1 MLRGLHLI
9 FLGKVLQKG
18 IDGLIRTHKVVT
30 ADGILVEL
38 ENCSMQVPLNS
49 KFDPSAKD

>member
-30 ADGILVEL
+30 ADDISGRIGKL
-38 ENCSMQVPLNS
+38 
-49 KFDPSAKD
+49 

>member
-18 IDGLIRTHKVVT
+18 IDGLIHTHKVVT
-30 ADGILVEL
+30 ADDICG
-38 ENCSMQVPLNS
+38 
-49 KFDPSAKD
+49 

>member
-18 IDGLIRTHKVVT
+18 IGGLIRTHKVVT
-30 ADGILVEL
+30 ADH
-38 ENCSMQVPLNS
+38 NS
-49 KFDPSAKD
+49 GRIRKLQHAHASK